1 MMNRMMMMMMMMR
14 RRRRRRRRRMEEEGE
29 QKGQR
34 PLGCLLGIS
43 WDISWAPLGCL
54 LGWRSRGA
62 PGRLGCLWGP
72 FGILLGAS
80 WGPLGSILG
89 PLGASWGSLGGLL
102 GPSLEPGSRPLVG
115 RWSYFVLPASAF
127 ICAQGHGGAPAAS
140 PPDQNKRNKECNS
153 NS

>member
-1 MMNRMMMMMMMMR
+1 
-14 RRRRRRRRRMEEEGE
+14 MEEEGE

-34 PLGCLLGIS
+34 PLGCLSESLGIS
-43 WDISWAPLGCL
+43 LGRLLDASWGVLGVSWRSMGGSWASWVP
-54 LGWRSRGA
+54 R
-62 PGRLGCLWGP
+62 GCLWGP
-72 FGILLGAS
+72 LGILLGAS